1 MTIPWDS
8 LQLQFG
14 CSYKNPRHLK
24 RRFLKYLK
32 SVISY
37 YPEVRLATQHRRRG
51 PSPEAVSDAGRT
63 TCFTDESVADRM
75 LSRPGEV
82 AQS

>member
-1 MTIPWDS
+1 MTIPWDT

-14 CSYKNPRHLK
+14 CSYKNPRHFK

-37 YPEVRLATQHRRRG
+37 YPEARLSNYSSGLQPR
-51 PSPEAVSDAGRT
+51 PSPTHAAPWSSKRDVGAEWLA
-63 TCFTDESVADRM
+63 
-75 LSRPGEV
+75 L
-82 AQS
+82 Q

>member
-14 CSYKNPRHLK
+14 CGYKNPRHFK

-37 YPEVRLATQHRRRG
+37 YPEVRLANAEAG
-51 PSPEAVSDAGRT
+51 LLLKPSPPH
-63 TCFTDESVADRM
+63 VA
-75 LSRPGEV
+75 SRSSPMKL
-82 AQS
+82 

>member
-14 CSYKNPRHLK
+14 CGYTNPRHFE
-24 RRFLKYLK
+24 RRFLEYLK

-37 YPEVRLATQHRRRG
+37 YPEVRLGNTDSG
-51 PSPEAVSDAGRT
+51 LLLKPSPT
-63 TCFTDESVADRM
+63 HVAPRSSPM
-75 LSRPGEV
+75 RL
-82 AQS
+82 